1 MASKLSSLLV
11 KRNLIPVRKLDQAFQ
26 RQVLF
31 GGTLDTTLLEMGL
44 FNEMEIMKTLVEA
57 SQFPTIDLRFLK
69 IENPLEL
76 STVFPPK
83 LAQRY
88 GVIPVVKQKD
98 FIGVLVTGEIER
110 NKIDEMGFMLGLSLH
125 PRVVPEIRLWE
136 YAKIVYGFP
145 VEDRMVKLLEK
156 LGPVPGYPEELTEDW
171 SFDALHQEE
180 AIDSANYEEEINE
193 NFQIDDSVDSAS
205 PEHLAPESS
214 NEGEMTPVPKFE
226 YIEKR
231 IPSDILV
238 PSIVHRTKIETGEF
252 EKAIQRE
259 SGENVDDN
267 YGFNDVVTTPG
278 FDIPK
283 KKSEEIKDF
292 MLIDAGDSFE
302 DIETKTGYEELKTTV
317 TETQASTTDD
327 EEKPWIADDS
337 SSDKIE
343 TPSEDDS
350 ENSQDEP
357 DEKIEDSSVSG
368 DSGSREVTDTAEDA
382 EPSINEDQLEQPTF
396 SDAVPEPE
404 VSDIKTELID
414 GEPDFSSAET
424 SIEQKQNTNQVI
436 TASYTEAKSDV
447 SVQEDSPPVDNL
459 QDMQSAGFPDMPDV
473 PDYRAMAD
481 NIRTRDIS
489 SFEGSSLSIEELTE
503 NLFEADDKDRIL
515 TDFLRFSSNWFEFSY
530 IFTINNDAAQG
541 RFAIFNRQLDQH
553 NVRNYL
559 ISLNFDSIMKESVQ
573 GRIYIGP
580 LMRDDGSLFII
591 DYLSLGR
598 PAFMASIPLSIG
610 NRVVALLLGVTN
622 REHDFNSVSQNLIT
636 AATFT
641 SKALVQLIKKTKIS
655 KKIGKVRAE
664 SPLHSIKMKAGP
676 GLESL
681 LGGTVSGSQGD
692 PAVTAPIKIRDQQG
706 VEEVI
711 ALMDR
716 LEQNFLRMGGR
727 DQECVNILKTKRDQ
741 TLEVLSFYFPGMIT
755 YKQSEN
761 EEIPPPSKHGP
772 LLDFVVD
779 WGLNSV
785 GLLMDL
791 MDSDSPIVRYYSVF
805 LFEEIRLPEAIF
817 RIGEKLFDMDMNV
830 RAVAARV
837 LLSYEGHRELE
848 EVISNI
854 SNYINSDE
862 PFLQR
867 CSIEAVGRLK
877 ARDTIEPLLTILRD
891 ANSDLAR
898 LIAEALKMITLRDY
912 KDNVNRWASWWAL
925 NKQRHRI
932 LWLIE
937 ALRQSEKSLKVI
949 AITELYRITGEKFN
963 FRPDADPEENE
974 ESIKT
979 WITWWERRG
988 RQIFSGE

>member
-145 VEDRMVKLLEK
+145 VEDRMLKLLEK

-171 SFDALHQEE
+171 TFDALHQEE
-180 AIDSANYEEEINE
+180 AIDSSNYEEEINE
-193 NFQIDDSVDSAS
+193 NFQIDASADSAS

-214 NEGEMTPVPKFE
+214 TEGEMTPVPKFE

-259 SGENVDDN
+259 SGEIIDDD
-267 YGFNDVVTTPG
+267 YGFNDVVTKPG

-292 MLIDAGDSFE
+292 MLIDGGDSFD
-302 DIETKTGYEELKTTV
+302 DIETKTGYEEVKTTV
-317 TETQASTTDD
+317 TEAQTSASDE

-337 SSDKIE
+337 AGDKIE
-343 TPSEDDS
+343 AAQEDAAENTQDKSAPSATELTESDSSEATDVETDDS
-350 ENSQDEP
+350 PSNE
-357 DEKIEDSSVSG
+357 
-368 DSGSREVTDTAEDA
+368 
-382 EPSINEDQLEQPTF
+382 EPSTESQIDQQPIG
-396 SDAVPEPE
+396 SDAVPESE
-404 VSDIKTELID
+404 ISDIKTELID
-414 GEPDFSSAET
+414 GEPDFSAPET
-424 SIEQKQNTNQVI
+424 PVEQKQSANQVV
-436 TASYTEAKSDV
+436 TASYTEAR
-447 SVQEDSPPVDNL
+447 QEEKPPLDDPL
-459 QDMQSAGFPDMPDV
+459 DMQSTGFPDIPDV
-473 PDYRAMAD
+473 PDYKAMAD
-481 NIRTRDIS
+481 NIRARDIS
-489 SFEGSSLSIEELTE
+489 SFDGSSLSIEELTE
-503 NLFEADDKDRIL
+503 NLFEAEDKDRIL

-622 REHDFNSVSQNLIT
+622 KEHDFNSVSQNLIT

-681 LGGTVSGSQGD
+681 LGGAVNSQGD

-716 LEQNFLRMGGR
+716 LEQNFLRLGGR
-727 DQECVNILKTKRDQ
+727 DQECVNLLKTKREQ

-755 YKQSEN
+755 YKQIEN

-848 EVISNI
+848 EVILNI
-854 SNYINSDE
+854 SNYITSDE

-877 ARDTIEPLLTILRD
+877 ARETIEPLLTILRD
-891 ANSDLAR
+891 ASSDLAR